1 MIEVAERQIDITFP
15 SNSVTMLIA
24 QPFLEFLQP
33 IQEPFALLPD
43 CRTRLLE
50 GVDRV
55 FEVAR
60 QSHPHFIV
68 FPEFS
73 LPGLEGVQRV
83 FQYLRNADILSPI
96 VVIGGVSGLSR
107 DEYAQICSL
116 PGVFPPEDSIS
127 PESIPQTEW
136 INTSITF
143 LRSDDG
149 SVSAFVQPK
158 ISPSWT
164 ELNTHHGS
172 MFKGSIV
179 RMFRAR
185 FDNDV
190 ACRFF
195 SLLCFDWVGRD
206 NGTVVLDTLLN
217 QLNAN
222 YKNDGSQQFVQW
234 AFVLQHNPNPNHYTF
249 LNSASA
255 FLTHVAEHPFVL
267 RNHAAIV
274 MASTAS
280 SKKPVRSGPQHGFCS
295 LIFSP
300 VAPFETKGC
309 LPTFATQATRLRGTA
324 SLGTCKD
331 VVFRE
336 MGECIHAAEVRIPNF
351 VTCDPTDR
359 TPPFVEAKTYPL
371 SGGIVD
377 VRIPGQPVP
386 AVVKW
391 ANDELDGV
399 PDLSQ
404 KYFVG
409 NPLEAPLRTAQNAV
423 VTGYRQLS
431 SQDLAFR
438 IDGACASHADKAQF
452 SGDPAGHVD
461 TKWDKEEENGLYH
474 VVQTLALVGSV
485 ANLDVTQ
492 SQLHGRCDS
501 SGTEITAVIGS
512 THAACVNSFKRL
524 AERTHSPIVLVT
536 RDDNN
541 VRHLPKESES
551 FTDPRQG
558 TGVKFTDSQTLL
570 DAARGKTL
578 PEYTSFISE
587 LLNVQDRR
595 II

>member
-1 MIEVAERQIDITFP
+1 MQVAERQIDVTFP
-15 SNSVTMLIA
+15 SNSVRMLIA
-24 QPFLEFLQP
+24 QPFLEFVQP
-33 IQEPFALLPD
+33 LQEPFPLAPE
-43 CRTRLLE
+43 CSARLLQAI
-50 GVDRV
+50 DNV

-60 QSHPHFIV
+60 LSGPHFIV

-73 LPGLEGVQRV
+73 LPGIEGVQKV
-83 FQYLRNADILSPI
+83 FQHLLSAHILSPA
-96 VVIGGVSGLSR
+96 VVIAGVSGLCP
-107 DEYAQICSL
+107 DEYEQICNL
-116 PGVFPPEDSIS
+116 PGVIPPENAIS
-127 PESIPQTEW
+127 PASVPKGEW
-136 INTSITF
+136 VNTSVTF
-143 LRSDDG
+143 VKSDDG
-149 SVSAFVQPK
+149 SVSAFIQPK
-158 ISPSWT
+158 ISPSWA

-185 FDNDV
+185 FDNHV

-195 SLLCFDWVGRD
+195 SLLCFDWVGHD
-206 NGTVVLDTLLN
+206 NGAVILDTLLG
-217 QLNAN
+217 QLNAK
-222 YKNDGSQQFVQW
+222 YENDGSQQSVQW
-234 AFVLQHNPNPNHYTF
+234 VFVLQHNPNPNHYTF

-255 FLTHVAEHPFVL
+255 FLTHVAENPFVL

-280 SKKPVRSGPQHGFCS
+280 SKKPVRTGPHHGFCS

-309 LPTFATQATRLRGTA
+309 LPTFATQSARLRGTT

-331 VVFRE
+331 AVFRE
-336 MGECIHAAEVRIPNF
+336 MGECIHEAEVRVPNF
-351 VTCDPTDR
+351 ITVDPTDR
-359 TPPFVEAKTYPL
+359 TPALLEAKTYPF
-371 SGGIVD
+371 SGGVID
-377 VRIPGQPVP
+377 ARIPGQPVP

-391 ANDELDGV
+391 ANDELDHV
-399 PDLSQ
+399 PDLSV

-409 NPLEAPLRTAQNAV
+409 KPLETPLRTAQNAV
-423 VTGYRQLS
+423 VTGYRQLT

-452 SGDPAGHVD
+452 SGDPAGYVD

-474 VVQTLALVGSV
+474 VVQTLTLVGSV
-485 ANLDVTQ
+485 ANLNVTQ
-492 SQLHGRCDS
+492 SQLHARCDS
-501 SGTEITAVIGS
+501 TGIEITAVIGL

-541 VRHLPKESES
+541 VRHLPKESET
-551 FTDPRQG
+551 FTDPRPG

-578 PEYTSFISE
+578 PEYTSFITE
-587 LLNVQDRR
+587 LLDVHDRH